1 MNKDDRPQ
9 DLNCQGWI
17 GTWSGKIM
25 MLDNPR
31 PEDICIED
39 IAKALA
45 YQCRFNGH
53 LTRFYS
59 VAEHC
64 LHCMDMAMD
73 DEHFTPRL
81 AYLALLHDAA
91 EAYISDIPGG
101 LKHLLPHY
109 RLIESRVMGA
119 IYEAFGIQGPNEEE
133 YEIVRRL
140 DKMALVTERRDIL
153 SAAHREIWD
162 VPSDAPIDGLP
173 LRQDFCLASTVES
186 RYLAAFHDLM
196 GHEQAC
202 PAPDDILELPPDETS
217 DKGDGG
223 VPLGFATFQQLFAEI
238 SSRYPAA
245 ALVCARED
253 RTGDHMNMA
262 QAHSG
267 PGYAVLG
274 MLDIFSACIRGVMA
288 TQALAGPRR
297 DADI

>member
-1 MNKDDRPQ
+1 MNKEDRPQ
-9 DLNCQGWI
+9 DLNCKGWI
-17 GTWSGKIM
+17 GTWSGKVM
-25 MLDNPR
+25 MLDNPQ
-31 PEDICIED
+31 PSDIRIED
-39 IAKALA
+39 IAHALA

-53 LTRFYS
+53 VTRFYS

-81 AYLALLHDAA
+81 ALLALLHDAA

-101 LKHLLPHY
+101 LKCLLPHY
-109 RLIESRVMGA
+109 RLIESRVMAA
-119 IYEAFGIQGPNEEE
+119 IYDAFDILPPIEEE
-133 YEIVRRL
+133 REIVRRL
-140 DKMALVTERRDIL
+140 DKMALLTERRDIL

-173 LRQDFCLASTVES
+173 LKTFTQDPQAVES
-186 RYLAAFHDLM
+186 RFIAAFHDLM

-202 PAPDDILELPPDETS
+202 PAPEDILELPPDETS

-223 VPLGFATFQQLFAEI
+223 VPIKFATFQQIFAEI

-262 QAHSG
+262 QTYSG

-274 MLDIFSACIRGVMA
+274 MLDIFAACVRGVMA
-288 TQALAGPRR
+288 THALAGPPRS
-297 DADI
+297 ADI